1 MSSTAN
7 LEVIVLPVSDVD
19 RAKEFYARLDWR
31 LDADRSTGDAF
42 RLVQFTPPAELGG
55 ARLSQQSHLL
65 QSARP
70 RWPFRCVGATAA
82 LFRSE
87 EMRAAFRSLR

>member
-31 LDADRSTGDAF
+31 LDAERSTGDAF
-42 RLVQFTPPAELGG
+42 R
-55 ARLSQQSHLL
+55 
-65 QSARP
+65 
-70 RWPFRCVGATAA
+70 
-82 LFRSE
+82 
-87 EMRAAFRSLR
+87 